1 MDYHNPIAYNL
12 RVTCIR
18 CGQSSEEFEGI
29 ALVVGKIKA
38 KDHIGKFKGRSKLC
52 SPLKISQLLALPH
65 FYWYMFKKGWS
76 NWATFLRTDQ
86 FFLSLSRL

>member
-18 CGQSSEEFEGI
+18 CGQSSEESEGI

-52 SPLKISQLLALPH
+52 SPLKNLTTSCLTTFFTGTCLRKVGQIGPH
-65 FYWYMFKKGWS
+65 S
-76 NWATFLRTDQ
+76 
-86 FFLSLSRL
+86 

>member
-29 ALVVGKIKA
+29 APVVGKIKA
-38 KDHIGKFKGRSKLC
+38 EDHIGKFKGRS
-52 SPLKISQLLALPH
+52 S
-65 FYWYMFKKGWS
+65 FV
-76 NWATFLRTDQ
+76 FL
-86 FFLSLSRL
+86 